1 MLLQREGQTVNYK
14 RIERFYREQVL
25 AVRRRK
31 RKRLVRSTSATA
43 PTLERAHHQWSLG
56 FVSKTTVQ
64 ACVLL
69 LLTVIDVYTWEFL
82 AIETDTSLS
91 GRRVT
96 AALGKV
102 LER

>member
-1 MLLQREGQTVNYK
+1 MNHK

-69 LLTVIDVYTWEFL
+69 LLTVTDVYTWEFL

-91 GRRVT
+91 GDLDRRGFVETT
-96 AALGKV
+96 A
-102 LER
+102 